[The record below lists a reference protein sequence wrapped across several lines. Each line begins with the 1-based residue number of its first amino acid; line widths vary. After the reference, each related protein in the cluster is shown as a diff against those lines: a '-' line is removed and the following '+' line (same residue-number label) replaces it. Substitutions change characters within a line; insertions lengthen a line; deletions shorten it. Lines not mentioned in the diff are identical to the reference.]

1 LEKGG
6 VVAEEEAVALRFSSE
21 ASRAAAPVWMLSCCG
36 KQFHR
41 IQNREGERRNGW
53 GLGKN
58 VRRIDKVVGLS
69 SFGRRGVWVATCGCG
84 ICMFTAGWEQVI
96 TFLLRSFCVAGRSP
110 ATMSLLREF
119 GQWHIASC
127 LPSPPCLCA

>member
-21 ASRAAAPVWMLSCCG
+21 ASRAAAPAWMLSCCG

-58 VRRIDKVVGLS
+58 VRRIDKVVGPSL
-69 SFGRRGVWVATCGCG
+69 FGRRGVWVAACGCA
-84 ICMFTAGWEQVI
+84 ICMFTPGWEQVI
-96 TFLLRSFCVAGRSP
+96 TFTFSSVAEALMRSSCVYHPAISP
-110 ATMSLLREF
+110 
-119 GQWHIASC
+119 
-127 LPSPPCLCA
+127 